1 MVRLGGTWGRALL
14 ALAVLLAVIAGGWLL
29 LPGAAPAGA
38 DPVRVR
44 RDDLVT
50 TVEVEGELAAVRAI
64 EIGAPPVKDVWDY
77 KISFLA
83 PESMRIKKGQP
94 VIGFDT
100 QQLQKTLEEK
110 TAEFA

>member
-1 MVRLGGTWGRALL
+1 MVRLGGTWARALVALGVLL
-14 ALAVLLAVIAGGWLL
+14 ALCVGVWSL
-29 LPGAAPAGA
+29 LPGPAPAGA

-44 RDDLVT
+44 REDLVT

-64 EIGAPPVKDVWDY
+64 EIGAPPIKDLWDY

-83 PESMRIKKGQP
+83 PESMRIKRGQP

-110 TAEFA
+110 T